1 MISTSVLCSAIVI
14 EFGCLM
20 KRISPPLD
28 MMLCVSPFRT
38 VTLQSER
45 VKVIGSEVPIVMINY
60 RDEKEVSRETISSSP
75 FCFTAG

>member
-38 VTLQSER
+38 VTLQSEMVR
-45 VKVIGSEVPIVMINY
+45 VIGLEVLTLMI
-60 RDEKEVSRETISSSP
+60 KLST
-75 FCFTAG
+75 